1 MQFQLRLKFARTCLK
16 RQVCMKHACMMSKSI
31 DILRS
36 RHPHAF
42 EVVSRA
48 ARDRPSPR
56 LRMPSRRERRRSGA
70 APTATRCRA
79 VLSYGLRPHGSYG
92 RHRGRHRRVVYEAG
106 GPKRSIFA
114 PRGAFGRGD
123 AMITGGQNRDPM
135 PSGTLTPF
143 PHAMRGRPDH
153 RSASAVPILRRGRGF
168 KRVRVYPKT
177 PHE

>member
-1 MQFQLRLKFARTCLK
+1 
-16 RQVCMKHACMMSKSI
+16 MSKSI

-36 RHPHAF
+36 RHLHAF

-79 VLSYGLRPHGSYG
+79 VLSYGPRPHGSYG
-92 RHRGRHRRVVYEAG
+92 RHRGRHRQPLVSRRK
-106 GPKRSIFA
+106 PKRSIFA
-114 PRGAFGRGD
+114 PRGAFGRGR
-123 AMITGGQNRDPM
+123 AMFTGGRNRDPM

-143 PHAMRGRPDH
+143 PHTMRGRPYR
-153 RSASAVPILRRGRGF
+153 RSASAVPVPTGGLKHVHLHTKILCVSKHANSSF
-168 KRVRVYPKT
+168 CSLWCSVVR
-177 PHE
+177 